1 MQLREPTNDLTGV
14 AEAYLM
20 SGSGYNTAL
29 ARLRDIAQLTGRT
42 TEAET
47 VFTSLRYSL
56 RHTAWQW
63 YTHEPSHAQSITAN
77 DLS

>member
-42 TEAET
+42 TEAGT
-47 VFTSLRYSL
+47 VIHQLEVQLKTYRV
-56 RHTAWQW
+56 AMV
-63 YTHEPSHAQSITAN
+63 HA
-77 DLS
+77 